1 MRPATSH
8 LYVHVERD
16 AKSPPTA
23 LHHHH
28 HQEVGASG
36 TAPAI
41 GVNQRC
47 PADATWRDRTG
58 TLGADEREPAERE
71 RQWRAEAPAE
81 EICSDASYI
90 LISRRRQASLTPEI
104 PPLKLPEG
112 VSVGVGVA

>member
-1 MRPATSH
+1 MCTSG
-8 LYVHVERD
+8 VMQK
-16 AKSPPTA
+16 APPTA
-23 LHHHH
+23 LLHH
-28 HQEVGASG
+28 HQEVGVSG

-47 PADATWRDRTG
+47 PADATWRDGTG

-71 RQWRAEAPAE
+71 RLWRAEAPAE

-104 PPLKLPEG
+104 PPLPEEPG
-112 VSVGVGVA
+112 GDGVGAQGRPR